1 VVGPTLILIAM
12 VIYSAVIAIR
22 FLFAGPKKPR
32 RKQREADSARAG
44 PEIGR

>member
-1 VVGPTLILIAM
+1 LILIAM

-32 RKQREADSARAG
+32 RKQRDAESAHAG
-44 PEIGR
+44 PEIDRRFE